1 MARPRTNRSPTQT
14 DGIGAANID
23 HQALAEAGAA
33 ATEHAQQIS
42 VLDAEYGVDL
52 PYNVDLYIATIRRYA
67 AESATR
73 LVQIGCMLIQ
83 LHERE
88 TRDDY
93 RDILERIG
101 IGERF
106 AQRARQA
113 AVKLRDRKTILQLG
127 VSKALELMT
136 EDDADLDALEAGG
149 ALFGATLDDIDRM
162 TVRELKETLRTER
175 REHADEK
182 AADEEI
188 IRGKD
193 ERINKLMRSKR
204 KLESSSV
211 RAQVDELL
219 RDMDEAAVTL
229 AQQATLLVTG
239 INDVR
244 RAYDE
249 AGEKAEPEVEAR
261 ITQNVELAAQ
271 WLRELAAADG
281 DE

>member
-1 MARPRTNRSPTQT
+1 MARPRTLRSPDET
-14 DGIGAANID
+14 DGVGAANID
-23 HQALAEAGAA
+23 TQALAQAGEA
-33 ATEHAQQIS
+33 ATERAQQIS
-42 VLDAEYGVDL
+42 LVDAEYGVDL

-88 TRDDY
+88 SLDDY

-149 ALFGATLDDIDRM
+149 SLFGATLDDIDRM

-175 REHADEK
+175 KERSDEK

-188 IRGKD
+188 IRTKD
-193 ERINKLMRSKR
+193 DRINKLMRSKR
-204 KLESSSV
+204 KLETSSV
-211 RAQVDELL
+211 RAQVDDLL
-219 RDMDEAAVTL
+219 RDMDEVAVTL
-229 AQQATLLVTG
+229 AQQATLLVAG

-249 AGEKAEPEVEAR
+249 AGEHVDPEVESR
-261 ITQNVELAAQ
+261 ITQNVQLANEWLHELAAV
-271 WLRELAAADG
+271 DG
-281 DE
+281 E

>member
-1 MARPRTNRSPTQT
+1 MARPRTLRSPEQT
-14 DGIGAANID
+14 DGIAAANID
-23 HQALAEAGAA
+23 HQALAEAGDA
-33 ATEHAQQIS
+33 ATLHAQQIS
-42 VLDAEYGVDL
+42 LIEAEYGVDL
-52 PYNVDLYIATIRRYA
+52 PYNVDLYVATIRRYA

-83 LHERE
+83 IHERE
-88 TRDDY
+88 TLDGY

-182 AADEEI
+182 TADEEI
-188 IRGKD
+188 IRTKD

-204 KLESSSV
+204 KLETSDA

-219 RDMDEAAVTL
+219 SDMDEAAVEL
-229 AQQATLLVTG
+229 AKQATLLIQG
-239 INDVR
+239 INAVHQ
-244 RAYDE
+244 AYDE
-249 AGEKAEPEVEAR
+249 AGETIDPDVIDR
-261 ITQNVELAAQ
+261 IEQNTTLGSDWLNKLADANG
-271 WLRELAAADG
+271 E
-281 DE
+281 

>member
-1 MARPRTNRSPTQT
+1 MARPRTNRSPEHT

-23 HQALAEAGAA
+23 NQALEAAGDA
-33 ATEHAQQIS
+33 ATQHAQQIS
-42 VLDAEYGVDL
+42 LIDAEYGIDL
-52 PYNVDLYIATIRRYA
+52 PYNVDLYVATIRRYA

-93 RDILERIG
+93 VDILARIG

-106 AQRARQA
+106 AHRARQA

-136 EDDADLDALEAGG
+136 EDDADLDALEDGG

-162 TVRELKETLRTER
+162 TVREVRETLRKER
-175 REHADEK
+175 QERQEDK
-182 AADEEI
+182 AATDELMRE
-188 IRGKD
+188 KD
-193 ERINKLMRSKR
+193 DRINRLQRSKR
-204 KLESSSV
+204 KLETSSV
-211 RAQVDELL
+211 RVQVDDLL
-219 RDMDEAAVTL
+219 RDLDECAVVL
-229 AQQATLLVTG
+229 AQQATQLLRG
-239 INDVR
+239 IQDVR

-249 AGEKAEPEVEAR
+249 AGETAEPEVEAR
-261 ITQNVELAAQ
+261 ITQNIELGAQ

-281 DE
+281 E

>member
-1 MARPRTNRSPTQT
+1 MARPRTLRSPDET
-14 DGIGAANID
+14 DGVGAANID
-23 HQALAEAGAA
+23 HQALASANEA
-33 ATEHAQQIS
+33 ATERAQQIS
-42 VLDAEYGVDL
+42 LVDAEYGVDL

-88 TRDDY
+88 SLDDY

-175 REHADEK
+175 KERSDEK

-193 ERINKLMRSKR
+193 DRINKLMRSKR
-204 KLESSSV
+204 KLETSSV
-211 RAQVDELL
+211 RAQVDDLL
-219 RDMDEAAVTL
+219 RDMDEVAVTL
-229 AQQATLLVTG
+229 AQQATLLVAG

-249 AGEKAEPEVEAR
+249 AGEHVDPEVESR
-261 ITQNVELAAQ
+261 ITQNVQLANEWLHELAAV
-271 WLRELAAADG
+271 DG
-281 DE
+281 E

>member
-1 MARPRTNRSPTQT
+1 MARPRSTRSPDQT
-14 DGIGAANID
+14 DGIADANVD
-23 HQALAEAGAA
+23 HQALADAGAA
-33 ATEHAQQIS
+33 ASEHAQQIS
-42 VLDAEYGVDL
+42 VIDAEYGVDL
-52 PYNVDLYIATIRRYA
+52 PYNVDLYVATIRRYA

-88 TRDDY
+88 TLDDY

-175 REHADEK
+175 KERGEEK

-188 IRGKD
+188 IRNKD

-204 KLESSSV
+204 KLETSSV

-219 RDMDEAAVTL
+219 RDMDEVAVTL
-229 AQQATLLVTG
+229 AQQATLLVAG

-249 AGEKAEPEVEAR
+249 AGEHVDPEVESR
-261 ITQNVELAAQ
+261 ISQNVQLANEWLGELAAV
-271 WLRELAAADG
+271 DG
-281 DE
+281 E

>member
-1 MARPRTNRSPTQT
+1 MARPRSTRSPDQT
-14 DGIGAANID
+14 DGIADANVD
-23 HQALAEAGAA
+23 HQALADAGAA
-33 ATEHAQQIS
+33 ASEHAQQIS
-42 VLDAEYGVDL
+42 VIDAEYGVDL
-52 PYNVDLYIATIRRYA
+52 PYNVDLYVATIRRYA

-88 TRDDY
+88 TLDDY

-149 ALFGATLDDIDRM
+149 SLFGATLDDIDRM

-175 REHADEK
+175 KERSDEK

-188 IRGKD
+188 IRNKD

-204 KLESSSV
+204 KLETSSV

-219 RDMDEAAVTL
+219 RDMDEVAVTL
-229 AQQATLLVTG
+229 AQQATLLVAG

-249 AGEKAEPEVEAR
+249 AGEHVDPEVESR
-261 ITQNVELAAQ
+261 ISQNVQLANEWLGELAAV
-271 WLRELAAADG
+271 DG
-281 DE
+281 E

>member
-1 MARPRTNRSPTQT
+1 MARPRTTRSSEAT
-14 DGIGAANID
+14 DGIADANVD
-23 HQALAEAGAA
+23 QQALAAAGAA
-33 ATEHAQQIS
+33 ATEQAQQIS
-42 VLDAEYGVDL
+42 LIDAEYGVDL

-162 TVRELKETLRTER
+162 TVRELKESLRGER
-175 REHADEK
+175 KEHADEK

-188 IRGKD
+188 IRHKD
-193 ERINKLMRSKR
+193 ERINKLMRSRR
-204 KLESSSV
+204 KLETSGV

-219 RDMDEAAVTL
+219 RDMDEAAVML
-229 AQQATLLVTG
+229 AQQATALVRG
-239 INDVR
+239 IADVR

-249 AGEKAEPEVEAR
+249 AGETAEPDVEAR
-261 ITQNVELAAQ
+261 ISQNVDLGAQ
-271 WLRELAAADG
+271 WLRELAARDG
-281 DE
+281 E

>member
-1 MARPRTNRSPTQT
+1 MARPRSTRSPDQT
-14 DGIGAANID
+14 DGIADANVD
-23 HQALAEAGAA
+23 HQALADAGAA
-33 ATEHAQQIS
+33 ASEHAQQIS
-42 VLDAEYGVDL
+42 VIDAEYGVDL
-52 PYNVDLYIATIRRYA
+52 PYNVDLYVATIRRYA

-88 TRDDY
+88 TLDDY

-175 REHADEK
+175 KERGEEK

-188 IRGKD
+188 IRNKD

-204 KLESSSV
+204 KLETSSV
-211 RAQVDELL
+211 RVQVDDLL
-219 RDMDEAAVTL
+219 RDMDEVAVTL
-229 AQQATLLVTG
+229 AQQATLLVAG

-244 RAYDE
+244 RTYDE
-249 AGEKAEPEVEAR
+249 AGEHVDPEVESR
-261 ITQNVELAAQ
+261 ISQNVQLANEWLGELAAV
-271 WLRELAAADG
+271 DG
-281 DE
+281 E

>member
-1 MARPRTNRSPTQT
+1 MARPRSTRSPDQT
-14 DGIGAANID
+14 DGIADANVD
-23 HQALAEAGAA
+23 HQALADAGAA
-33 ATEHAQQIS
+33 ASEHAQQIS
-42 VLDAEYGVDL
+42 VIDAEYGVDL
-52 PYNVDLYIATIRRYA
+52 PYNVDLYVATIRRYA

-88 TRDDY
+88 PLDDY

-162 TVRELKETLRTER
+162 TVRELKDTLRTER
-175 REHADEK
+175 KERGDEK

-188 IRGKD
+188 IRIKD

-204 KLESSSV
+204 KLETSSV
-211 RAQVDELL
+211 RVQVDDLL
-219 RDMDEAAVTL
+219 RDMDEVAVTL
-229 AQQATLLVTG
+229 AQQATLLVAG

-244 RAYDE
+244 RAYDD
-249 AGEKAEPEVEAR
+249 AGEKAEPEVESR
-261 ITQNVELAAQ
+261 ISQNVALAAE
-271 WLRELAAADG
+271 WLRELAAVDG
-281 DE
+281 E